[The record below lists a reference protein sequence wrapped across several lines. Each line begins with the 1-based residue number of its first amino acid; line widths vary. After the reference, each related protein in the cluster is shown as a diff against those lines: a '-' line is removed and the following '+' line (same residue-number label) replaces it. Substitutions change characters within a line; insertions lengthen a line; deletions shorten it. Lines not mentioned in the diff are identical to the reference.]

1 MVLLEKIFEYL
12 EITGTQERLI
22 ESGKVLLITLIL
34 SLTSYLVTQ
43 KIIMKFVIKIVRKT
57 KTKWDDYFI
66 NRGLFS
72 NFSILIPLM
81 IFQILLKKETFF
93 SIIWYYKY
101 R

>member
-43 KIIMKFVIKIVRKT
+43 KIIMKFVIRIVINT
-57 KTKWDDYFI
+57 KT
-66 NRGLFS
+66 
-72 NFSILIPLM
+72 
-81 IFQILLKKETFF
+81 
-93 SIIWYYKY
+93 
-101 R
+101 

>member
-43 KIIMKFVIKIVRKT
+43 KIIMKFDDAFLVKSSVAKI
-57 KTKWDDYFI
+57 
-66 NRGLFS
+66 FS
-72 NFSILIPLM
+72 S
-81 IFQILLKKETFF
+81 
-93 SIIWYYKY
+93 
-101 R
+101 